1 METETERNIHN
12 HTDCMCYTTRHT
24 LCGGPVTPGTQSH
37 LAHLHLARCH
47 TWHAVTPG
55 TLSHL
60 AHSHLAHCHTW
71 HAVTPG
77 TLTPSTL
84 SHLAH
89 WVHGST
95 PLMPRML
102 YVAVLQLAWSH
113 AAHVLGHFNPLLV
126 ITTWQGGS
134 GDT

>member
-37 LAHLHLARCH
+37 LAHLHLAR
-47 TWHAVTPG
+47 
-55 TLSHL
+55 
-60 AHSHLAHCHTW
+60 CHTW